1 MDLQE
6 ISMGAIGGA
15 ERYLQGKMPAKSSI
29 VRHFQGRRRGNGGYA
44 MR

>member
-29 VRHFQGRRRGNGGYA
+29 VRHFQGAQMGDLVGA
-44 MR
+44 